1 MVRKVVLSVAVPVLV
16 LLFIALAVGSSGE
29 GLSRS
34 GNGEPIYIYGDE
46 AFTSENGVHGGSGTV
61 DDPYIIEGLRL
72 VSRWSDYGIY
82 IDHTT
87 RYFIIRDCA
96 VERARAAAI
105 YLNTVLNGRIEDCQ
119 LTRNAKGIYLLNS
132 RDNTFTSNLI
142 AENNYGIVMMA
153 NSRNNTI
160 SENSFLENG
169 LNLLDRGRGNIYKE
183 DVSAKEVGPAIEPVQ
198 ENQTPSA
205 PVSGPPP
212 SELTEPL
219 VGEAPAEPPLP
230 VQTPSQ
236 ATTD

>member
-1 MVRKVVLSVAVPVLV
+1 MVRKVILSVAASVLV
-16 LLFIALAVGSSGE
+16 LLFIALVVGSSGE

-34 GNGEPIYIYGDE
+34 ANGEPIYIYGDE
-46 AFTSENGVHGGSGTV
+46 AFTSENGVNGGSGTV

-87 RYFIIRDCA
+87 RYFIIRGCA

-105 YLNTVLNGRIEDCQ
+105 YLNTVSNGRIEDCQ

-153 NSRNNTI
+153 NSRNNVITG
-160 SENSFLENG
+160 NSFLENG
-169 LNLLDRGRGNIYKE
+169 LDLLDRGRGNMYKE
-183 DVSAKEVGPAIEPVQ
+183 DVSVKEVGPAIEPVQ
-198 ENQTPSA
+198 EEQTPAA
-205 PVSGPPP
+205 PVSEAP
-212 SELTEPL
+212 SAEPTEPL
-219 VGEAPAEPPLP
+219 VGEAPAVPSPPGADA
-230 VQTPSQ
+230 SSSY
-236 ATTD
+236 D

>member
-1 MVRKVVLSVAVPVLV
+1 MVRKVILSVAASVLV
-16 LLFIALAVGSSGE
+16 LLFIALVVGSSGE

-34 GNGEPIYIYGDE
+34 ANGEPIYIYGDE
-46 AFTSENGVHGGSGTV
+46 AFTSENGVNGGSGTV

-87 RYFIIRDCA
+87 RYFIIRGCA

-105 YLNTVLNGRIEDCQ
+105 YLNTVSNGRIEDCQ

-153 NSRNNTI
+153 NSRNNVITG
-160 SENSFLENG
+160 NSFLENG
-169 LNLLDRGRGNIYKE
+169 LDLLDRGRGNMYKE

-198 ENQTPSA
+198 EEQTPAA
-205 PVSGPPP
+205 PVSEAP
-212 SELTEPL
+212 SAEPTEPL
-219 VGEAPAEPPLP
+219 VGEAPAVPSPPGADAI
-230 VQTPSQ
+230 SSY
-236 ATTD
+236 D